1 MTSREMLIKTGI
13 TKEELAEIQ
22 AVDGR
27 ISMGYLMDRMFD
39 NIILK
44 IRLPYKQDAE
54 KYIIISLMEEE
65 EHDYCMPNW
74 KNRFR

>member
-1 MTSREMLIKTGI
+1 MTSREMLRKTGI

-22 AVDGR
+22 SVDGR
-27 ISMGYLMDRMFD
+27 LSMGYLMDRIFD
-39 NIILK
+39 DTTLK

-65 EHDYCMPNW
+65 HDYCMPNW